1 MYNKNSIKKVIAIS
15 MIALVGVTGTACLP
29 NEQAIFDSL
38 TPVQQSSISQHEA
51 SKTASRDCYQAIA
64 KHWPAGLQPWARK
77 IVWRESRNIPSAANP
92 RSSARGCFQ
101 MLLRYSNPFYKKV
114 GCNNYMWANPDCN
127 AKAAYQM
134 YKVAGKSP
142 WRVY

>member
-1 MYNKNSIKKVIAIS
+1 MSKKNVNLIKTISIS
-15 MIALVGVTGTACLP
+15 MIALIGAAACQP
-29 NEQAIFDSL
+29 QEQAIFNSL
-38 TPVQQSSISQHEA
+38 THTQQKSAQTSMA
-51 SKTASRDCYQAIA
+51 RSKDCYTAVS
-64 KHWPAGLQPWARK
+64 KHWPTSLHGWARR
-77 IVWRESRNIPSAANP
+77 IVWRESRNTPSAANP

-101 MLLRYSNPFYKKV
+101 MLLRYSSPFYRKV

>member
-1 MYNKNSIKKVIAIS
+1 MSNKMKNSIKVISIS
-15 MIALVGVTGTACLP
+15 MIALVGTACLP
-29 NEQAIFDSL
+29 HEQVVFNTL
-38 TPVQQSSISQHEA
+38 TPQQQASVREYEA
-51 SKTASRDCYQAIA
+51 SKTRSKDCYTAIA
-64 KHWPAGLQPWARK
+64 KHWPANLQGWARS

>member
-1 MYNKNSIKKVIAIS
+1 MSKTISNSIKVIAVS
-15 MIALVGVTGTACLP
+15 MIALVGVACQP
-29 NEQAIFDSL
+29 HEQAIFNTL
-38 TPVQQSSISQHEA
+38 TPVQQQAVNNHRA
-51 SKTASRDCYQAIA
+51 PSRDCYTAIA
-64 KHWPAGLQPWARK
+64 KHWPGHLQAWARK

-114 GCNNYMWANPDCN
+114 GCNNYMWANADCN

>member
-38 TPVQQSSISQHEA
+38 TPVQQASIRQHEA
-51 SKTASRDCYQAIA
+51 SKTVSRDCYQAIA